1 MINLTIFED
10 IKNLNENIEK
20 LTEAIQDFN
29 KIMGGFLGYKVT
41 YEEGENKK

>member
-10 IKNLNENIEK
+10 IKNLNKNIEK

-29 KIMGGFLGYKVT
+29 KITGGFLGYKVT
-41 YEEGENKK
+41 YEKEDKK